1 MNPNETHVRDVR
13 GIIASIG
20 VIVIG
25 LVVINAA
32 GEFSMLGAVFPRAT
46 ATLMIVL
53 AVTYIIF
60 ALRPRPVTTQSAGG
74 SQWRRV
80 AMFGVMLA
88 WALLLKPV
96 GFLTTSLV
104 CYMAALLI
112 SNYDRWT
119 PRMALIYCASGAGV
133 VVGLYLLFSRVLD
146 VSLPTGIL
154 I

>member
-1 MNPNETHVRDVR
+1 MNPTDTHARDIR

-20 VIVIG
+20 VIAVG

-32 GEFSMLGAVFPRAT
+32 SEFSMLGAVFPRAT
-46 ATLMIVL
+46 ATLMIVM

-60 ALRPRPVTTQSAGG
+60 ALRPRPVSTESAGG

-104 CYMAALLI
+104 CYALALMI

-119 PRMALIYCASGAGV
+119 PRMALIYCGSGAAI
-133 VVGLYLLFSRVLD
+133 VVGLFLLFSRVLD
-146 VSLPTGIL
+146 VSLPSGIL

>member
-1 MNPNETHVRDVR
+1 MNPNETHARDIR

-20 VIVIG
+20 VIAVGVVVIG
-25 LVVINAA
+25 AT

-46 ATLMIVL
+46 ATLMIVM
-53 AVTYIIF
+53 AVIYIIF
-60 ALRPRPVTTQSAGG
+60 ALRPRPATTQADGG
-74 SQWRRV
+74 SQWRRF

-104 CYMAALLI
+104 CYAIALTI

-119 PRMALIYCASGAGV
+119 PRMALIYCGSGAAI

>member
-1 MNPNETHVRDVR
+1 MNPNETHARDVR

-20 VIVIG
+20 VITVG
-25 LVVINAA
+25 AAVINATRD
-32 GEFSMLGAVFPRAT
+32 FSMLGAVFPRAT

-53 AVTYIIF
+53 AVVYIIF
-60 ALRPRPVTTQSAGG
+60 ALRPRPVATQSDVG

-88 WALLLKPV
+88 WALRLKPV

-104 CYMAALLI
+104 CYCAALLI

-119 PRMALIYCASGAGV
+119 SRMALIYCGSGAAI
-133 VVGLYLLFSRVLD
+133 VVGLFLLFSRVLD
-146 VSLPTGIL
+146 VSLPSGIL

>member
-1 MNPNETHVRDVR
+1 MNPNETRARDVR

-20 VIVIG
+20 VIVVG
-25 LVVINAA
+25 VVVISAT

-46 ATLMIVL
+46 ATLMIVM
-53 AVTYIIF
+53 AVVYIIF
-60 ALRPRPVTTQSAGG
+60 ALRPRPVTKKADVG
-74 SQWRRV
+74 SQWRGV

-104 CYMAALLI
+104 CYCAALLI

-119 PRMALIYCASGAGV
+119 PRMALIYCGSGAGV

-146 VSLPTGIL
+146 VSLPSGML